1 MAFTIEELI
10 GDAQTDASSG
20 ELAPVW
26 IQFQEAVEKAGRILL
41 STHEN
46 PDGDGIGS
54 ELAICEHFKQM
65 GKEVRILNG
74 SQIPPVYEF
83 LDPNGWIEIYDRDK
97 DVEWLKG
104 CDLAVV
110 FDLGDFRRL
119 LNVGEDLLE
128 HKIELAGIDHHP
140 QMGYAAVK
148 GTPYRYNLIDF
159 SAPSTG
165 TLVWQYLR
173 SFAEGKITRSMADA
187 LYTALVTDTGSF
199 KYDNTDTRA
208 HLMAVDLMRIGV
220 HPYFIHK
227 RVYEQRTYPQV
238 NLLGQL
244 IKHIEYSDDGRVAWC
259 VLTQERFKS
268 VDADLEDV
276 EGFSEFIRAIKGVQ
290 IAAVISEVSPGKTR
304 ISMRSKGSLAIN
316 DVAQQMGGGG
326 HPFAAGISAER
337 PWADVLADLLPLL
350 EAKAAD
356 FNEAEGF

>member
-1 MAFTIEELI
+1 MVFTIEELI
-10 GDAQTDASSG
+10 SGAQTDASSG

-26 IQFQEAVEKAGRILL
+26 RQFHEAVEKAGRILL

-54 ELAICEHFKQM
+54 QLAICEHFKRM

-74 SQIPPVYEF
+74 SQIPSVYEF
-83 LDPNGWIEIYDRDK
+83 LDPNGWIEIYDRAR
-97 DVEWLKG
+97 DVDWLKG

-119 LNVGEDLLE
+119 LKVGEDLLE

-140 QMGYAAVK
+140 QMGYTAVS
-148 GTPYRYNLIDF
+148 GTPYVFSLIDF

-173 SFAEGKITRSMADA
+173 SFREEKITLSMADA

-199 KYDNTDTRA
+199 KYDNTDARA

-220 HPYFIHK
+220 HPYLIHK
-227 RVYEQRTYPQV
+227 RVYEQRTYSQV
-238 NLLGQL
+238 KLLGTL
-244 IKHIEYSDDGRVAWC
+244 IKHIEYSADGRVAWC
-259 VLTQERFKS
+259 VLTEERFKLAQ
-268 VDADLEDV
+268 ADLEDL
-276 EGFSEFIRAIKGVQ
+276 EGFSEFIRTIKGVQ
-290 IAAVISEVSPGKTR
+290 IAAVISEVSPNKTR
-304 ISMRSKGSLAIN
+304 VSMRSKGSLPIN
-316 DVAQQMGGGG
+316 DVAEKMGGGG
-326 HPFAAGISAER
+326 HPFAAGISTER
-337 PWADVLADLLPLL
+337 PWADVLAELIPLL

-356 FNEAEGF
+356 FHQEEGY